1 MCKNEIYSAIKNM
14 TLGELLS
21 IFNCNEEEKII
32 KEKEQKVNENIQVF
46 NQEDTKV
53 LYTVNDLIEKY
64 PFFTRYNINKA
75 IQNEGLPYC
84 TIGNKRMF
92 NKEEIDKWIEK
103 ETKPKKEKVKY
114 EI

>member
-14 TLGELLS
+14 TLEELLT
-21 IFNCNEEEKII
+21 IFNYQA
-32 KEKEQKVNENIQVF
+32 KENKANENIPVF
-46 NQEDTKV
+46 NQEDAKV
-53 LYTVNDLIEKY
+53 LYTVNELIEKY

-75 IQNEGLPYC
+75 IQNDGLPYC

-92 NKEEIDKWIEK
+92 SKDEIDKWIEK

>member
-14 TLGELLS
+14 TLEELLS
-21 IFNCNEEEKII
+21 IFNYQ
-32 KEKEQKVNENIQVF
+32 EKENKVNENIQIF

-53 LYTVNDLIEKY
+53 LYTVSELIEKY

-75 IQNEGLPYC
+75 IQKEGLPYC

-92 NKEEIDKWIEK
+92 NKDEIDKWIEK
-103 ETKPKKEKVKY
+103 ETKPKKEKMKY
-114 EI
+114 DI

>member
-1 MCKNEIYSAIKNM
+1 MSKNEIYNTIKSM
-14 TLGELLS
+14 TLEELIS
-21 IFNCNEEEKII
+21 IFNCP
-32 KEKEQKVNENIQVF
+32 EKENKFNENIQVF
-46 NQEDTKV
+46 NQEESKV
-53 LYTVNDLIEKY
+53 LYTINELIEKY

-75 IQNEGLPYC
+75 IQNEGLPC
-84 TIGNKRMF
+84 CVIGNKRMF

>member
-21 IFNCNEEEKII
+21 IFNYQ
-32 KEKEQKVNENIQVF
+32 EKEQKVNENIQVF